1 MTPEKYTAA
10 DYLALAN
17 ELARLQPGHSVAKS
31 DTIEA
36 MLRQATALHWKV
48 QQFRLTL
55 MDRNGEEWWQE
66 AGNIESLNHDDD
78 ALAMALELAQVID
91 DDMLPVTH
99 QVLGYNA
106 ELESSIFVWDWLRE
120 EVRNAL
126 LERAR

>member
-1 MTPEKYTAA
+1 MTVQIGDRVRLLA
-10 DYLALAN
+10 DAC
-17 ELARLQPGHSVAKS
+17 EDS
-31 DTIEA
+31 D
-36 MLRQATALHWKV
+36 RPQWG
-48 QQFRLTL
+48 LTGDTGTVTMIDDTL
-55 MDRNGEEWWQE
+55 GTVRVWLDRNGEEWWQE

-91 DDMLPVTH
+91 DDMSPVTH

-106 ELESSIFVWDWLRE
+106 KLESSIFVWDWLRE

>member
-1 MTPEKYTAA
+1 MTVRIGERVRLVA
-10 DYLALAN
+10 DACEDGDRPNWGLA
-17 ELARLQPGHSVAKS
+17 G
-31 DTIEA
+31 DTGTVT
-36 MLRQATALHWKV
+36 MTDHTYGTVRVWL
-48 QQFRLTL
+48 
-55 MDRNGEEWWQE
+55 DRNGEEWWQE
-66 AGNIESLNHDDD
+66 AGNIELLNHDDD